1 MQIGFV
7 GLGKIG
13 RPMAIRVETAV
24 RELWDRDIIEEAL
37 RLTQLPG
44 PATSAAGPT
53 AQVPTPAN
61 Q

>member
-37 RLTQLPG
+37 L
-44 PATSAAGPT
+44 
-53 AQVPTPAN
+53 
-61 Q
+61 